1 MSQTHQIPTHM
12 KAAVTLGNTKVALKS
27 DVPVPKPGSGQI
39 LVKVIAAAQNPPD
52 CFSLHQ
58 NVTTGLVIGLDY
70 AGIVVDI
77 GPDVPTGRRYVG
89 ERVAGFINGGRTKE
103 WTGTFAEYCLAE
115 AHLVLNLP
123 DSTSF
128 EDASSLGLAG
138 FTACQLLW
146 LNHRALPTPDAP
158 TQKSFPLLV
167 WGGASSVGQYT
178 IQLAKL
184 SGLTVIAT
192 ASPKNF
198 ALVKSLGADA
208 VFDYRDPGVSSKIKE
223 FTSDELSEAIDCVST
238 KDTIIQVEQSLGKN
252 GGHIATVM
260 PVSVT
265 RPDVTC
271 EFMLVYTLLGR
282 VIDFKPAYHYPVIP
296 KHVHAG
302 ERFGKTMSELLVTGN
317 LRPNPL
323 KIVPNGLT
331 DVQQWIEYHEQGKLS
346 AEKIVYRISDT
357 P

>member
-1 MSQTHQIPTHM
+1 M
-12 KAAVTLGNTKVALKS
+12 KAVVTLGNSKVALKS
-27 DVPVPKPGSGQI
+27 DVPVPEPGPGQI
-39 LVKVIAAAQNPPD
+39 LVKVIAATQNPPD
-52 CFSLHQ
+52 CESCV

-77 GPDVPTGRRYVG
+77 GPDVPTGQRYVG
-89 ERVAGFINGGRTKE
+89 ERVAGFINGGKTKE

-123 DSTSF
+123 DSMSF

-158 TQKSFPLLV
+158 TQKPFPLLV
-167 WGGASSVGQYT
+167 WGGASSVGQYA

-184 SGLTVIAT
+184 SGLTVIT
-192 ASPKNF
+192 TTSPKNLD
-198 ALVKSLGADA
+198 LVKSLAADA
-208 VFDYRDPGVSSKIKE
+208 AFDYRDPGVISKIKQ
-223 FTSDELSEAIDCVST
+223 FTGDELSEAVDCIST
-238 KDTIIQVEQSLGKN
+238 KDTIVQVEQSLGKN
-252 GGHIATVM
+252 GGHIATIM

-271 EFMLVYTLLGR
+271 EFMPVYTLLGR
-282 VIDFKPAYHYPVIP
+282 VIDFGPAYQYPVIP

-302 ERFGKTMSELLVTGN
+302 ERFGKMMSELLTAGK
-317 LRPNPL
+317 LRANPV
-323 KIVPNGLT
+323 KIVPNGLA
-331 DVQQWIEYHEQGKLS
+331 DAQQFEYHEQGKLS
-346 AEKIVYRISDT
+346 AEKTVYRISDT